1 MSKILPEYTTKLLTD
16 IWDEASKFVTD
27 YNNVGIPTTITDA
40 NATTLYYLLY
50 AKYGNNPIANYDE
63 NQFKYKIYST
73 IFQYGPTWEKRLSV
87 QSELRA
93 LDLADLMK
101 NGKIE
106 DILFHSGTTQ
116 NTSSGSSTDTKDAS
130 STTNVDHDNTINVD
144 DVDTN
149 VTNHAYNPGTTPA
162 TNAFEPL
169 NYVNE
174 QTASKVIK
182 DDQSVQDETTETTYT
197 GQDVLSSTSS
207 KSDSGSNSSEDSN
220 TRTLTKGVIEAYAG
234 LLELLDSD
242 VTGDFISKFK
252 YCFKQFVA
260 PERPLL
266 FVTDDAVE
274 EEEE

>member
-1 MSKILPEYTTKLLTD
+1 
-16 IWDEASKFVTD
+16 
-27 YNNVGIPTTITDA
+27 
-40 NATTLYYLLY
+40 
-50 AKYGNNPIANYDE
+50 
-63 NQFKYKIYST
+63 
-73 IFQYGPTWEKRLSV
+73 
-87 QSELRA
+87 
-93 LDLADLMK
+93 MK